1 MIVGALEDKLNTG
14 LFRLKPDGSFG
25 EQITAELP
33 ADPQTYLVFI
43 HGTAS
48 STQGSFHG
56 FWDDPVK
63 KQPTDEWKAL
73 LKTYGN
79 RILALEHRTLSVSPA
94 QNTLDLVR
102 LLPPKATIHVITHSR
117 GGLVGELLGLKSLTA
132 DDLKGFAGRP
142 DQQLFTDLVGEIS
155 RKEFNVAKFVRT
167 ACPAGGTILASKR
180 IDLYLNIIL
189 NAIGLIPG
197 LSENPGFAIFKA
209 AALQL
214 IKLRA
219 DPALLPGLEAQMP
232 ESPVIHLLNTQGR
245 FSDADLGVIAG
256 DFEGGGVWGTLKEYA
271 LRAYYLEDNDFVV
284 NTKSM
289 SGGME
294 RKKGVWRFLDQ
305 GSTVNHFSY
314 FKNARTREQ
323 ILNWL
328 SGAPAV
334 ATDFQR
340 VRGVEPAGASRGATR
355 GTEEMP
361 VAFLVPDLFG
371 TCLEDQDGNE
381 SLAGV

>member
-1 MIVGALEDKLNTG
+1 M
-14 LFRLKPDGSFG
+14 
-25 EQITAELP
+25 
-33 ADPQTYLVFI
+33 
-43 HGTAS
+43 
-48 STQGSFHG
+48 
-56 FWDDPVK
+56 
-63 KQPTDEWKAL
+63 
-73 LKTYGN
+73 
-79 RILALEHRTLSVSPA
+79 
-94 QNTLDLVR
+94 
-102 LLPPKATIHVITHSR
+102 ITHSR
-117 GGLVGELLGLKSLTA
+117 GGLVGELLGLKSLTG

-155 RKEFNVAKFVRT
+155 RKEINVAKFVRT

-197 LSENPGFAIFKA
+197 LAENPGFAVFKA